1 MHIPDGLLPLALLV
15 PLWIVSGLAVYVSVS
30 RTNKRFD
37 EKTVPYLGVLAAV
50 IFAAQFVNFPVGPS
64 SGHLVGATLVAVIV
78 GPLPGLLIMSLVLLV
93 QMLYGDGGVLAYGA
107 NLFNMGVFSCLL
119 GWALAKGMFEMLKS
133 RHGARRTLLISAS
146 VASYLTTV
154 AAASVIGLE
163 FLTLGELGF
172 PFLVMVTAIHAV
184 IGVGEALLTYAI
196 LSYFIKA
203 APNMISLLSGEELK
217 ELERARPA
225 PLPNAART

>member
-1 MHIPDGLLPLALLV
+1 LHIPDGLLPLALLV
-15 PLWIVSGLAVYVSVS
+15 PLWIVSGLAVYISVS
-30 RTNKRFD
+30 RTNKRLD
-37 EKTVPYLGVLAAV
+37 ERTVPYMGVLAAV

-64 SGHLVGATLVAVIV
+64 SGHLVGATLVAVMV
-78 GPLPGLLIMSLVLLV
+78 GPLSGILIMSLVLLV

-119 GWALAKGMFEMLKS
+119 GWVLAKGLFEVLKS
-133 RHGARRTLLISAS
+133 GHGVQRALLISAS

-172 PFLVMVTAIHAV
+172 PFLVMVIAIHAV

-203 APNMISLLSGEELK
+203 APNMIPLLRGEELWALTK
-217 ELERARPA
+217 VRPVT
-225 PLPNAART
+225 PPNVVGT